1 MYTRSAERMF
11 QVLEKILRPRTE
23 MDIKYSGALTELRRL
38 EEMVDECYDDD
49 LDPIKG
55 KEDLR
60 QKVSREVAKLI
71 KQCSGDENAWPAYEV
86 ATPELLSEL
95 DQRWNDAFTGV
106 GNSVGIWN
114 DYAKRRA
121 RNKYAKSVAR
131 LFAEKRDS
139 YVNSPVTAKQWDA
152 YAARALILLSPLG
165 ENKGI
170 WPLPTARTL
179 KQCEDML
186 ARYHVGMKEVSS
198 TLRYLSVADKTIPCY
213 RRICR

>member
-1 MYTRSAERMF
+1 MF

-23 MDIKYSGALTELRRL
+23 TDIKYSVALTELRRL

-95 DQRWNDAFTGV
+95 DQRWNDAYTGV
-106 GNSVGIWN
+106 GNSVGI
-114 DYAKRRA
+114 
-121 RNKYAKSVAR
+121 
-131 LFAEKRDS
+131 
-139 YVNSPVTAKQWDA
+139 
-152 YAARALILLSPLG
+152 
-165 ENKGI
+165 
-170 WPLPTARTL
+170 
-179 KQCEDML
+179 
-186 ARYHVGMKEVSS
+186 
-198 TLRYLSVADKTIPCY
+198 
-213 RRICR
+213 

>member
-1 MYTRSAERMF
+1 MT
-11 QVLEKILRPRTE
+11 QWLVLSK
-23 MDIKYSGALTELRRL
+23 
-38 EEMVDECYDDD
+38 MVE
-49 LDPIKG
+49 G
-55 KEDLR
+55 
-60 QKVSREVAKLI
+60 S
-71 KQCSGDENAWPAYEV
+71 
-86 ATPELLSEL
+86 LL
-95 DQRWNDAFTGV
+95 
-106 GNSVGIWN
+106 GNSI
-114 DYAKRRA
+114 
-121 RNKYAKSVAR
+121 SSTH
-131 LFAEKRDS
+131 KRDS

-198 TLRYLSVADKTIPCY
+198 TLRYLSIADKTIPCY